1 MRVRRNVIASVK
13 GPVHLNFC
21 LTVLAMKRPTDP
33 SLPLKVIL
41 VLTRLGQRVL
51 SVVQLGCFSR
61 VLGGS
66 LVAFTLHGN
75 NQKQSKTSTV
85 HSDSNISARSELNQ
99 ASKSSPR
106 PNNPGLSRAESL
118 ELVPENTSIQK
129 PAPPP
134 PAPTLSSEF
143 GVMLKRPPD
152 CYYPKKGPAKNI
164 FPGPVKYGKYG
175 VLDSQL
181 A

>member
-1 MRVRRNVIASVK
+1 M
-13 GPVHLNFC
+13 
-21 LTVLAMKRPTDP
+21 
-33 SLPLKVIL
+33 
-41 VLTRLGQRVL
+41 
-51 SVVQLGCFSR
+51 
-61 VLGGS
+61 
-66 LVAFTLHGN
+66 
-75 NQKQSKTSTV
+75 
-85 HSDSNISARSELNQ
+85 HSDPNISARSELNQ

-106 PNNPGLSRAESL
+106 PDNPGLSRAKSL

-134 PAPTLSSEF
+134 PAAPTLSSEF

-152 CYYPKKGPAKNI
+152 FYYPKKGPVRKI
-164 FPGPVKYGKYG
+164 LPGPVKYGKYG

>member
-1 MRVRRNVIASVK
+1 MRIRRNVIASVK

-21 LTVLAMKRPTDP
+21 LTVLAMKRRPTDP

-41 VLTRLGQRVL
+41 VLKRLGQRVL
-51 SVVQLGCFSR
+51 SGLLFSSAR
-61 VLGGS
+61 GFFGG
-66 LVAFTLHGN
+66 LHN
-75 NQKQSKTSTV
+75 PWKQSKPSTA
-85 HSDSNISARSELNQ
+85 HSDPNISARSELNQ

-106 PNNPGLSRAESL
+106 PNNPGLSRAKSL

-164 FPGPVKYGKYG
+164 LPGPVKYGKYG

>member
-1 MRVRRNVIASVK
+1 MRVRRNVIASAK
-13 GPVHLNFC
+13 DPVHPNVC
-21 LTVLAMKRPTDP
+21 VTVLAMKRPTDP

-41 VLTRLGQRVL
+41 VLRRLGQRV

-61 VLGGS
+61 VLVGS
-66 LVAFTLHGN
+66 LVAFTIHGN
-75 NQKQSKTSTV
+75 KSKPSTV
-85 HSDSNISARSELNQ
+85 HSDPNISARSELCQ

-106 PNNPGLSRAESL
+106 PNNPGLSRAKSL

-143 GVMLKRPPD
+143 GVILKRPSD

-164 FPGPVKYGKYG
+164 LPGPVKYGKYG